1 MGGPGVA
8 KASQAAVVEKRRRKK
23 KRGDSEASR
32 ILLVQD
38 VVNIVQC
45 ANCGVKG
52 ISWSRR
58 ESKFENLVLLNG
70 IYNTSFKKYGRI
82 WQATVSSIKK
92 FFKVIELFV

>member
-1 MGGPGVA
+1 MEKSIFHYLRKVNKIERQRQEKVWLDSVAGPTVA

-52 ISWSRR
+52 ISC
-58 ESKFENLVLLNG
+58 E
-70 IYNTSFKKYGRI
+70 
-82 WQATVSSIKK
+82 
-92 FFKVIELFV
+92 FVQIF